1 MSSQPDVSQ
10 IAGSLYAAISVLSRR
25 ARLRAAADE
34 GLTSPERSVLSRIH
48 SDGPS
53 TAADLA
59 RAEQIRPQGMGL
71 ILGSLQQRGLIERHA
86 VPEDGRRLLASITTV
101 GRTTLAAKK
110 NRQTEHLAETLA
122 SIFDHDEL
130 RQLAATVPLLE
141 RLTEHI

>member
-1 MSSQPDVSQ
+1 MSSQPDVDQ
-10 IAGSLYAAISVLSRR
+10 IAGSLYTVLGVLSRR

-34 GLTSPERSVLSRIH
+34 GLTLPERSVLKRIH

-53 TAADLA
+53 IAADLA

-86 VPEDGRRLLASITTV
+86 DPDDGRRLLASITTT

-110 NRQTEHLAETLA
+110 NKQTAHLAETLA
-122 SIFDHDEL
+122 SIFDHAEL

-141 RLTEHI
+141 RLTDHI